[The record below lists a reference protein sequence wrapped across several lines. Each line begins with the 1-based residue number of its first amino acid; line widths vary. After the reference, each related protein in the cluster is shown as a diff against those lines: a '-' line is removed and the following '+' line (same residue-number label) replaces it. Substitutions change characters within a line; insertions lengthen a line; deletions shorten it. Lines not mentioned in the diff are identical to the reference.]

1 LFKSSSLYLL
11 INNFNK
17 FNLVIFRLIFKL
29 KSFIVNINI
38 LIKFYQIIFALKKN
52 INFFLFNKINQGK
65 ISFSFVLFNTTNSMF
80 YDIILYLFIFF
91 LLIGIYRYVK
101 SLKINVF
108 SVHNFSLLDILHYL
122 YSCRYILSAFI
133 FIFYFI
139 NVINGLNI
147 DIKEIYKIIDFLTK
161 NGGFKNYIL
170 NINMNFDDNININF
184 KHNNSS
190 KTNKILAADN
200 NNNLNSNNNGNNPN
214 SNNNGNKANEVERS
228 PSPINIDNLPVH
240 MSPVVDGNGFS
251 SSDDYYESSSD
262 EGEFSERAH
271 KIEEIKQERT
281 AIKMDLFDLMMKR
294 NNDIESMNSKL
305 EKAEIIEETKTI
317 IPENKPKAD
326 LKRTWDDRDSDSD
339 SDNDKSNIANNQLNN
354 ESTSVKSKKA
364 KFNNDNDKK
373 EFQKLTNTIEKES
386 KKLTRWIAEYN
397 KKADM
402 LEDLSSNYQGKVD
415 RITKGINNIN
425 TNKND
430 KNDN

>member
-1 LFKSSSLYLL
+1 MAFFVRSSIFLGRTTNHYRKCGLCFLINNYLFKSSSLYLL

-38 LIKFYQIIFALKKN
+38 LIKFYQMIFALKKN
-52 INFFLFNKINQGK
+52 IDFFLFNKINQGK
-65 ISFSFVLFNTTNSMF
+65 ISFSFLLFNTTNSMF

-108 SVHNFSLLDILHYL
+108 SLHNFSLLDILHYL
-122 YSCRYILSAFI
+122 YSCRYILSVFI

-200 NNNLNSNNNGNNPN
+200 NNNPNSNNNVNNPN
-214 SNNNGNKANEVERS
+214 SNNNINKSNEV
-228 PSPINIDNLPVH
+228 D
-240 MSPVVDGNGFS
+240 
-251 SSDDYYESSSD
+251 
-262 EGEFSERAH
+262 
-271 KIEEIKQERT
+271 
-281 AIKMDLFDLMMKR
+281 
-294 NNDIESMNSKL
+294 
-305 EKAEIIEETKTI
+305 
-317 IPENKPKAD
+317 
-326 LKRTWDDRDSDSD
+326 
-339 SDNDKSNIANNQLNN
+339 
-354 ESTSVKSKKA
+354 KSKKA

>member
-1 LFKSSSLYLL
+1 MAFFVRSSIFLGRTTNHYRKCGLCFLINNYLFKSSSLYLL

-38 LIKFYQIIFALKKN
+38 LIKFYQMIFALKKN
-52 INFFLFNKINQGK
+52 IDFFLFNKINQGK

-91 LLIGIYRYVK
+91 LLI
-101 SLKINVF
+101 F
-108 SVHNFSLLDILHYL
+108 
-122 YSCRYILSAFI
+122 
-133 FIFYFI
+133 
-139 NVINGLNI
+139 
-147 DIKEIYKIIDFLTK
+147 
-161 NGGFKNYIL
+161 
-170 NINMNFDDNININF
+170 ININF
-184 KHNNSS
+184 KHNNNS

-200 NNNLNSNNNGNNPN
+200 NNNPNSNNNGNNPN

-326 LKRTWDDRDSDSD
+326 LKRT
-339 SDNDKSNIANNQLNN
+339 
-354 ESTSVKSKKA
+354 
-364 KFNNDNDKK
+364 
-373 EFQKLTNTIEKES
+373 
-386 KKLTRWIAEYN
+386 
-397 KKADM
+397 
-402 LEDLSSNYQGKVD
+402 
-415 RITKGINNIN
+415 
-425 TNKND
+425 
-430 KNDN
+430 

>member
-1 LFKSSSLYLL
+1 MAFFVRSSIFLGRTTNHYRKCGLCFLINNYLFKSSSLYLL

-38 LIKFYQIIFALKKN
+38 LIKFYQMIFALKKN
-52 INFFLFNKINQGK
+52 IDFFLFNKINQGK

-190 KTNKILAADN
+190 KTNKI
-200 NNNLNSNNNGNNPN
+200 
-214 SNNNGNKANEVERS
+214 
-228 PSPINIDNLPVH
+228 
-240 MSPVVDGNGFS
+240 
-251 SSDDYYESSSD
+251 
-262 EGEFSERAH
+262 
-271 KIEEIKQERT
+271 EEIKQERT

-326 LKRTWDDRDSDSD
+326 LKRT
-339 SDNDKSNIANNQLNN
+339 
-354 ESTSVKSKKA
+354 
-364 KFNNDNDKK
+364 
-373 EFQKLTNTIEKES
+373 
-386 KKLTRWIAEYN
+386 
-397 KKADM
+397 
-402 LEDLSSNYQGKVD
+402 
-415 RITKGINNIN
+415 
-425 TNKND
+425 
-430 KNDN
+430 